1 MSADIQTHTSTP
13 VGYYWKPLTFFKEL
27 SVFPCSSQRV
37 SAEIWLF
44 AQHKT
49 YSNKQITHSEA
60 YMLIHYNQQTQN
72 NFNLSFVR
80 RLNTT
85 AKVFKLSTIL
95 CSISFFFLS
104 FFLSLVMEM
113 HQWANVKLSEHKA
126 HFICASLCW
135 HIGVWLRNRVR

>member
-13 VGYYWKPLTFFKEL
+13 VGYYWKPLTFFKEF

-49 YSNKQITHSEA
+49 YSNKQITHFEA
-60 YMLIHYNQQTQN
+60 YMLIHYNQQTHN

-104 FFLSLVMEM
+104 LSGYGNAPVGECEVVRTQSTLYLCFFVLTHRCMAKKQGEVM
-113 HQWANVKLSEHKA
+113 
-126 HFICASLCW
+126 
-135 HIGVWLRNRVR
+135 